1 MLILMRR
8 IMKLL
13 LLLPVLALMAISG
26 YNLYN
31 ELTADAVTGS
41 LAIIVLH
48 GAVTA
53 MCVCFTALIVRSMFT
68 IRYVEKTERP
78 VLTRTQNYQEF
89 TLQQSA

>member
-13 LLLPVLALMAISG
+13 LLLPVLALMAVSG

-31 ELTADAVTGS
+31 ELAIDAVPGN

-48 GAVTA
+48 TAVTA
-53 MCVCFTALIVRSMFT
+53 MCLFFTGLIIRSMFT
-68 IRYVEKTERP
+68 IKYVERERP
-78 VLTRTQNYQEF
+78 VLNHAQDYEEL

>member
-1 MLILMRR
+1 
-8 IMKLL
+8 MKLL

-53 MCVCFTALIVRSMFT
+53 MCLFFAGLIIRSMFT
-68 IRYVEKTERP
+68 IKYVERTERL
-78 VLTRTQNYQEF
+78 VLNHAQDYEEL

>member
-1 MLILMRR
+1 
-8 IMKLL
+8 MKLL

-53 MCVCFTALIVRSMFT
+53 MCLFFAGLIIRSMFT
-68 IRYVEKTERP
+68 IKYVERTERQ
-78 VLTRTQNYQEF
+78 VLNRTQNYQEL